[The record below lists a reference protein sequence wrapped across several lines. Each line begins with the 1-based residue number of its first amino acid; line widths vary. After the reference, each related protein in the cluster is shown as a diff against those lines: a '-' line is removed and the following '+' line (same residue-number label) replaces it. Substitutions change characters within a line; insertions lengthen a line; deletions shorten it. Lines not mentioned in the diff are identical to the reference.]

1 MRFLMLFSVL
11 KWELIWTR
19 SFNAPI
25 LSLSS
30 LDLTGDGIEEIAVAT
45 TRGLQILQHDITK
58 VQVKPVRPINQFL
71 IWKAAQTLKYRDL
84 VAPAKKFI
92 CSPSSFCHL
101 RLHLLRREWEKLNN
115 EVRHIP
121 FESLLAHHLR
131 QLFKRFFEPLH
142 QGYVNFTYKV
152 IQAVNKQI
160 VHFFVILVSLLNLA

>member
-1 MRFLMLFSVL
+1 MRSLVSLRAFITVL

-25 LSLSS
+25 LSLSN

-115 EVRHIP
+115 EIERLNNELNHEINKMNVRRYEHTEKFNKSWAGKI
-121 FESLLAHHLR
+121 FG
-131 QLFKRFFEPLH
+131 KEPLPEIR
-142 QGYVNFTYKV
+142 YIPKTDEK
-152 IQAVNKQI
+152 
-160 VHFFVILVSLLNLA
+160 